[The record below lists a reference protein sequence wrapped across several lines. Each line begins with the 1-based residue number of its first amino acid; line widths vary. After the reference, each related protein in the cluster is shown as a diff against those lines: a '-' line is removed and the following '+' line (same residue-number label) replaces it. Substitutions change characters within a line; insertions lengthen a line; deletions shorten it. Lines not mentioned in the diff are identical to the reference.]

1 MTTQLSTRS
10 SILILN
16 GVRITGFSDDD
27 NPVEFDESEL
37 ATVKFGQD
45 GTLYANATGKQGG
58 EMTVKLLPS
67 SPSTK
72 WLMRHAAR
80 IKAGAVIYWNGSYG
94 DPSLNYK
101 ATLRGGIM
109 TKPPNAI
116 VPGTDPS
123 FMFTFEEII
132 PDFDTARF
140 SASVVADIPLGDI
153 ATINAGISI

>member
-27 NPVEFDESEL
+27 NPVEFSESEL

-45 GTLYANATGKQGG
+45 GTMYSNATGNQGG

-67 SPSTK
+67 SPSAK

-94 DPSLNYK
+94 DPTLNYK
-101 ATLRGGIM
+101 VTLRGGVM

-116 VPGTDPS
+116 VPGTDPA
-123 FMFTFEEII
+123 FMFTFEEIV

-140 SASVVADIPLGDI
+140 SASIGVDIPLGTSASI
-153 ATINAGISI
+153 SAGVSI